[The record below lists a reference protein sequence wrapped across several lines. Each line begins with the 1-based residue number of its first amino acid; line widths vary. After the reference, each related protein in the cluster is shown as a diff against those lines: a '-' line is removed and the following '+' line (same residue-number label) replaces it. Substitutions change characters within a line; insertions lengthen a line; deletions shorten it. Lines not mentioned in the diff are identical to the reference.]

1 MFRLLAEFE
10 LRAPRCDD
18 AAALLIDKC
27 ELPVV
32 NRHVQLVLDAGPLD
46 VSPIA
51 FLFGVFACVFFS
63 FILTLRSLIHVFF
76 QGLFPFRHIIHF
88 NNTKDK
94 IVQNCIWRSDR

>member
-1 MFRLLAEFE
+1 MKRDIITEKWKEGNIF
-10 LRAPRCDD
+10 
-18 AAALLIDKC
+18 
-27 ELPVV
+27 V
-32 NRHVQLVLDAGPLD
+32 NMSILCGVIMLFSAFNWIFARFGIYFQLYN
-46 VSPIA
+46 
-51 FLFGVFACVFFS
+51 FVFFS